1 MTESSTDSPSV
12 RFWPW
17 LVAIAA
23 LGLAGRVGYI
33 IVFSSRLNFG
43 LDSVWYQLEGGALA
57 SGHGYVDPQHLFESG
72 RDVATAFRP
81 PLYPGLLAVVVRWI
95 GESRQTLQLAGVVT
109 GTVSIVAIGVLGRR
123 VGGSRVGIVAAA
135 LAAVSPA
142 LIGFD
147 ASLMSETLYVPIV
160 AGLLLMTYVAIDRPT
175 PLRWIGVGA
184 LCGLGALT
192 RGDAVVLFAV
202 LVIPSILVL
211 RRPWKFRM
219 LFVAAALAGVALLVG
234 PWLARN
240 QSELGRPTL
249 ATLDAGTALAGTNCP
264 AVYEGPLLG
273 FWDHECTVRA
283 NDARVSE
290 VERNDRLQRD
300 GLKYAFNH
308 VSRWPVVVP
317 VRVLR
322 LWGLWDPITQARLES
337 IESRNSSWQVITWVA
352 HLLLTGCAVA
362 GFVLMARRRRRWL
375 PLAATLASVTLAA
388 ALSYGK
394 QRFLA
399 AAEPALLVAG
409 AFSVVAICDR
419 PETVRPFLHRMRC
432 CIHDVRGLRPPR
444 RSRSSATD
452 GPRSR
457 RRARRGSDRR
467 SVHVRVHGGA
477 G

>member
-1 MTESSTDSPSV
+1 MTESSADSSSV

-17 LVAIAA
+17 IAAIAA
-23 LGLAGRVGYI
+23 VGLAVRVGYI
-33 IVFSSRLNFG
+33 LGFSSHLNFG

-57 SGHGYVDPQHLFESG
+57 SGHGYVDPQRLFESG

-81 PLYPGLLAVVVRWI
+81 PLYPGFLAAVVRWI
-95 GESRQTLQLAGVVT
+95 GESRQTLQLAGVAT

-135 LAAVSPA
+135 LAAASPA

-160 AGLLLMTYVAIDRPT
+160 AGLLLMTYRAIDRPS

-192 RGDAVVLFAV
+192 RGDAVMLFAV
-202 LVIPSILVL
+202 LVTPSVLFL
-211 RRPWKFRM
+211 RRPWKSRLVFG
-219 LFVAAALAGVALLVG
+219 LAAVAGFALLVG
-234 PWLARN
+234 PWIARN
-240 QSELGRPTL
+240 QSEIGQPTL

-264 AVYEGPLLG
+264 AVYRGPMIG
-273 FWDHECTVRA
+273 FWENNCTLRA
-283 NDARVSE
+283 DDARISE

-300 GLKYAFNH
+300 GVNYAFDH
-308 VSRWPVVVP
+308 VDRWPAVVP

-322 LWGLWDPITQARLES
+322 LWGLWDPITQSRLES
-337 IESRNSSWQVITWVA
+337 VECRYSTWQVITWGT
-352 HLLLTGCAVA
+352 HLVLFGFAIA
-362 GFVLMARRRRRWL
+362 GFVLMARRDRVWL
-375 PLAATLASVTLAA
+375 PLAATIASVTLAA

-409 AFSVVAICDR
+409 AFAVVAMFDR
-419 PETVRPFLHRMRC
+419 VRNRAT
-432 CIHDVRGLRPPR
+432 PPTP
-444 RSRSSATD
+444 AVMLT
-452 GPRSR
+452 P
-457 RRARRGSDRR
+457 
-467 SVHVRVHGGA
+467 
-477 G
+477 